1 MNAGDRPLAPAARWH
16 RCSSRPDPLTAMTGP
31 TGAEFQP
38 EEVLRLLSR
47 HRVRYV
53 VIGGLA
59 AILHGSPSVTRD
71 IDICHARDRE
81 NLLRLADALREVHAR
96 LRGAPAELPFRLDAK
111 TLANGDSFTF
121 TTDVGS
127 LDILATPAGTLGY
140 DDLVRTAE
148 TVSAFGEEFAV
159 ASLED
164 LIHMKRAAGRP
175 KDRIELEILGALREE
190 IDDRRS
196 R

>member
-1 MNAGDRPLAPAARWH
+1 
-16 RCSSRPDPLTAMTGP
+16 MTGP
-31 TGAEFQP
+31 TGADFQP
-38 EEVLRLLSR
+38 DEVLRLLSR

-71 IDICHARDRE
+71 IDVCHARDRV
-81 NLLRLADALREVHAR
+81 NLLRLADALREVNAR
-96 LRGAPAELPFRLDAK
+96 LRGAPTELPFRLDAK

-121 TTDVGS
+121 TTDVGA
-127 LDILATPAGTLGY
+127 LDILATPIGTQGY
-140 DDLVRTAE
+140 EDLVRTSE

-159 ASLED
+159 ASLDD
-164 LIHMKRAAGRP
+164 LIRMKRAAGRP
-175 KDRIELEILGALREE
+175 KDRIELEILGALRAE

-196 R
+196 GR